1 MKRSFWWLSALV
13 GFLTSLVVM
22 AISYLGYLWAGL
34 PFFPFDLFDWLT
46 RYLPGSIIEFG
57 LRNMIALITALHLG
71 PTASTAK
78 LAEQVQALGLV
89 AVTGIV
95 FGLVLVWVRQKHEGR
110 LWTAAQIGGGVLWL
124 GMAVVEFSL
133 PTPPA
138 AGLFIGLF
146 WLLILLEGWGWQLAR
161 LLRMFTPEPVR
172 AVAIE
177 PEQPSEMPQTTL
189 DKKITRRNMLGLL
202 GTSLVSAILLLT
214 GLVKY
219 RQAGAIG
226 SRAETAGGSSGP
238 TPIPHQIPFGPEYTS
253 GAAASP
259 SPAALAA
266 RIAAAPGTRPEID
279 TPAQFYRVDI
289 NTIPPNVDAASW
301 RLNLTGL
308 VQNPLSLT
316 LDEIWARPSVSQ
328 AVTLSCISNPVGGDL
343 IGNNYWTGLRFKDIL
358 AEAGVQAGAQEIAI
372 NSKDGFYEGLPLSEA
387 MDERTLL
394 VYAMNGQPLTVEH
407 GFPLRLF
414 APGHYGMKLPKW
426 ITAMKVTSQPVSG
439 YWVDRGWSATAIP
452 QTTSVIDTS
461 SVNASDLKA
470 TGIFPLG
477 GIAWAGD
484 RGISKVEVQIDKDPW
499 VAAELRSPAVGPLT
513 WVQWRY
519 DWKPAPGRHVIQVRA
534 TDGAGALQV
543 ATFSDPQ
550 PEGATGIDNV
560 MINI

>member
-1 MKRSFWWLSALV
+1 MKRSFWLMGAII
-13 GFLTSLVVM
+13 GFLTSLVAM
-22 AISYLGYLWAGL
+22 AISYLGNIWVGL

-46 RYLPGSIIEFG
+46 RHLPGSIIEFV
-57 LRNMIALITALHLG
+57 LRSMIALITALHLG

-78 LAEQVQALGLV
+78 LAEQVQALALV
-89 AVTGIV
+89 AATGIV
-95 FGLVLVWVRQKHEGR
+95 FGLVLVWMRQKHKDR
-110 LWTAAQIGGGVLWL
+110 LWTAAQIGGGLLWL

-133 PTPPA
+133 PSAPV
-138 AGLFIGLF
+138 AGIFMGLI

-161 LLRMFTPEPVR
+161 FLLIFTPEPVR
-172 AVAIE
+172 VAAIE
-177 PEQPSEMPQTTL
+177 PEQPSEIHPTAL

-202 GTSLVSAILLLT
+202 GASLVSAILLLT
-214 GLVKY
+214 GLAKF
-219 RQAGAIG
+219 RQTGSIG
-226 SRAETAGGSSGP
+226 SSTETAAGPSVP

-259 SPAALAA
+259 SPAVLAA
-266 RIAAAPGTRPEID
+266 RIEPAPGTRPEID

-289 NTIPPNVDAASW
+289 NMIPPNVDAATW

-328 AVTLSCISNPVGGDL
+328 AVTLSCVSNPVGGDL
-343 IGNNYWTGLRFKDIL
+343 IGSNYWTGLRFKDIL

-372 NSKDGFYEGLPLSEA
+372 NSQDGFYEGLPLSEA

-407 GFPLRLF
+407 GFPLRLY

-426 ITAMKVTSQPVSG
+426 ITAMKVTNQPESG

-452 QTTSVIDTS
+452 QTTSVIDTTT
-461 SVNASDLKA
+461 VNANDLKA
-470 TGIFPLG
+470 TGILPLG

-484 RGISKVEVQIDKDPW
+484 RGISKVEVQIDNDPW
-499 VAAELRSPAVGPLT
+499 LAAELRSPAISPLT
-513 WVQWRY
+513 WIQWRY

-543 ATFSDPQ
+543 ATFSEPQ